1 MLTLVA
7 DLGSISAAARVE
19 QISQPSASKRIQ
31 VLERQLG
38 LELLERR
45 TRGAVLTE
53 HGRLVTDWCR
63 TVVAATDT
71 LVTGSSALSEAA
83 EEQLGIAASQT
94 VAEYLCPRWLSG
106 FRSSTHPPVRLH
118 VSNSQGVIA
127 MVRSRAVHLG
137 FVETPS
143 IPADLHR
150 CPIAVDRLVLVASP
164 GHPLASRRRPVTRTE
179 LTGMPLASRED
190 GSGTRETLRHALGA
204 QVAGPAI
211 ELDSNAAVKVLVS
224 SGNYAA
230 VISEMAVASEVR
242 DGRLVEIPVIEVDL
256 TRSLQAVWR
265 RGPRLRGPAHDF
277 LTMVLQQSGRDAPR
291 DQESGTAW

>member
-1 MLTLVA
+1 VISHRPDLDLAALRMLTLVA

-150 CPIAVDRLVLVASP
+150 
-164 GHPLASRRRPVTRTE
+164 HPLASRRRPVTRTE

-242 DGRLVEIPVIEVDL
+242 DGRLVEIPVTEVDL